1 MLKKELP
8 VFIIVGLLT
17 VLVDFL
23 VYRLLVIFD
32 IANVDL
38 AKAIGFVAGTV
49 FAYFANR
56 FWTFSHKEH
65 APGSP
70 WKFVVLYGCS
80 LVVNVW
86 VNAGALNVFGQ
97 RTGAVQIA
105 FLIATAVSASL
116 NFLGMKFF
124 VFRSATTSGI
134 G

>member
-65 APGSP
+65 AREVHGSS
-70 WKFVVLYGCS
+70 WSFTAAVL
-80 LVVNVW
+80 L
-86 VNAGALNVFGQ
+86 
-97 RTGAVQIA
+97 
-105 FLIATAVSASL
+105 
-116 NFLGMKFF
+116 
-124 VFRSATTSGI
+124 
-134 G
+134 